1 MKSNIKDKVTAIGFT
16 TVLFA
21 VLILNIALPDK
32 DLSTAERRKL
42 DKLPKLTTE
51 SLLGGDYFEDLEDY
65 ALDQFVMRDPLRT
78 VKSTLRLGVFM
89 QLENNDLF
97 IRDGGIFKL
106 PPQVNVTAVQTN
118 CSKLM
123 STAASVWPEAK
134 LYYSIVPEKNTFL
147 DSDVYPAFDRELY
160 NSIVAQSMTGAQNIN
175 IDDLLGIEDY
185 YLTDPHWKQEQIIDV
200 ADHLLTAM
208 GSAANEEST
217 LKVNEVTEF
226 YGTYQGQLPLATEK
240 DVLCSVTSTLTEN
253 ASVFNYE
260 TGKTGGVYAYD
271 KLSAMD
277 PYDFY
282 LYGACALL
290 RIDNPSGT
298 PGKEL
303 VIFRDSFG
311 SSIAPLML
319 SDYETVT
326 LVDLRYVSSQVLGQY
341 VAPSENTDVLFLFSQ
356 TILNNNGVFR

>member
-1 MKSNIKDKVTAIGFT
+1 MKTNVKDKVTAIGFT
-16 TVLFA
+16 AVLAA

-32 DLSTAERRKL
+32 DVSTAERRKL

-51 SLLGGDYFEDLEDY
+51 SLLEGNYFEDLEDY
-65 ALDQFVMRDPLRT
+65 ALDQFVLRDPLRT
-78 VKSTLRLGVFM
+78 VKSAVRLGLFM

-106 PPQVNVTAVQTN
+106 APQVNVSAVQTN

-123 STAASVWPEAK
+123 NTAASVWPDAK

-147 DSDVYPAFDRELY
+147 DSALYPAFDSELY
-160 NSIVAQSMTGAQNIN
+160 NSAVAQSLSGAQNIN

-200 ADHLLTAM
+200 ADRLLTVM
-208 GSAANEEST
+208 GSTANDENFLT
-217 LKVNEVTEF
+217 INNVAEF
-226 YGTYQGQLPLATEK
+226 HGTYQGQLPLALEK
-240 DVLCSVTSTLTEN
+240 DVLCSVTSSLTDN

-271 KLSAMD
+271 KLTAMD

-311 SSIAPLML
+311 SSVAPLML
-319 SDYETVT
+319 SDYQTVT

-341 VAPSENTDVLFLFSQ
+341 VTPAENTDVLFLFSQ